1 MIKVVM
7 PCRGFK
13 LQLSRSHMEPCFY
26 SEEVLV
32 SAGTELR
39 SGTGFQAEDCF
50 GFFFSKIQKV
60 LSSVDD
66 CTVARQLLICT
77 EVFKIVT

>member
-32 SAGTELR
+32 SAGTELDQDLDFKLR
-39 SGTGFQAEDCF
+39 IVL